1 MWWESAGECGGVT
14 LPGLRQLTPGNT
26 HLQYLTDQ
34 AAGNMDNTSHMSA
47 SHQYRKVMKPL
58 LERKRRARINGC
70 LDELKELMEYL
81 GAESGQRLQRLEK
94 ADVLEVTVNHLKSL
108 KAGGSLSPGESLSGS
123 STFRT
128 GYSACASEV
137 ASFIFSPY
145 SGVQQ
150 EQAARIARVVA
161 EGMGSIQGPAQV
173 QETMETKEEL
183 EPNNRDSSL
192 PLDLSVK

>member
-1 MWWESAGECGGVT
+1 M
-14 LPGLRQLTPGNT
+14 
-26 HLQYLTDQ
+26 DQ
-34 AAGNMDNTSHMSA
+34 ASMSA

-58 LERKRRARINGC
+58 LERKRRARINSC

-81 GAESGQRLQRLEK
+81 GAESGQRLARLEK

-108 KAGGSLSPGESLSGS
+108 KASGSLTAGESLGASP
-123 STFRT
+123 TFQT

-145 SGVQQ
+145 SGVEQS
-150 EQAARIARVVA
+150 QAARIAVVVTD
-161 EGMGSIQGPAQV
+161 GMARIQQRPAPP
-173 QETMETKEEL
+173 EREHFKEEKMETKEEL
-183 EPNNRDSSL
+183 ESNNQESL

>member
-1 MWWESAGECGGVT
+1 MEQGS
-14 LPGLRQLTPGNT
+14 
-26 HLQYLTDQ
+26 
-34 AAGNMDNTSHMSA
+34 MSA

-81 GAESGQRLQRLEK
+81 GAESGQRLARLEK

-108 KAGGSLSPGESLSGS
+108 KASGSLTAGESLGAS
-123 STFRT
+123 STFQT
-128 GYSACASEV
+128 GYGACASEV

-145 SGVQQ
+145 SGVDQS
-150 EQAARIARVVA
+150 QAARIAVVVTD
-161 EGMGSIQGPAQV
+161 GMAKMQQRPPQP
-173 QETMETKEEL
+173 EREHFKEEKMETKDEL
-183 EPNNRDSSL
+183 ESNNQESL

>member
-1 MWWESAGECGGVT
+1 
-14 LPGLRQLTPGNT
+14 
-26 HLQYLTDQ
+26 
-34 AAGNMDNTSHMSA
+34 MSA

-81 GAESGQRLQRLEK
+81 GAESGQRLARLEK

-108 KAGGSLSPGESLSGS
+108 KANGSLTAGESLGAS

-128 GYSACASEV
+128 GYSAAASEV

-145 SGVQQ
+145 SGVDQS
-150 EQAARIARVVA
+150 QAARIAVVVTD
-161 EGMGSIQGPAQV
+161 GMARIGQRPAQP
-173 QETMETKEEL
+173 EREHFREEKMETKEEL
-183 EPNNRDSSL
+183 EPNNQDSSPGSSL

>member
-1 MWWESAGECGGVT
+1 
-14 LPGLRQLTPGNT
+14 
-26 HLQYLTDQ
+26 
-34 AAGNMDNTSHMSA
+34 
-47 SHQYRKVMKPL
+47 MKPL

-81 GAESGQRLQRLEK
+81 GAESGQRLARLEK

-108 KAGGSLSPGESLSGS
+108 KANGALTAGESLGAS
-123 STFRT
+123 STYQT

-145 SGVQQ
+145 SGVEQS
-150 EQAARIARVVA
+150 QAARIAVVVTD
-161 EGMGSIQGPAQV
+161 GMAKIQQRPPQPQPGR
-173 QETMETKEEL
+173 EHFKEEKMETKEEL
-183 EPNNRDSSL
+183 EPNSQESL